1 MENLDTAS
9 IQKYMTQLTDW
20 AVVFV
25 PKLILA
31 GLVLWIGFK
40 IIRRLDLLIDK
51 SLEKANIGL
60 EIAGFLNSILGIV
73 MKIIVVMIAASFVG
87 FEVSS
92 LLGIL
97 AAAGFAIGL
106 ALQGFL
112 GNFASGLTIIFFKP
126 YKVGDWVQ
134 ISDMFGRVKSIQIF
148 NTTLKT
154 PNDKTLII
162 PNGQVTDNI
171 ITNFSTEG
179 KIRIELNVTMPYAES
194 FPKVEQ
200 ILREALAACEFV
212 LSEPEA
218 LIGIETYDSHN
229 VVLAIRP
236 YIDPDYYWDATFEVY
251 GKIKSHFSKH
261 GIQAAYSEGVELGP
275 IGE

>member
-1 MENLDTAS
+1 MENLDTVS
-9 IQKYMTQLTDW
+9 VQKYLVKFTDW
-20 AVVFV
+20 AVEFV

-40 IIRRLDLLIDK
+40 IIKKLDALVDK

-60 EIAGFLNSILGIV
+60 EIAGFLSSIIGMV

-92 LLGIL
+92 LLGVL

-134 ISDMFGRVKSIQIF
+134 ISEMFGRVKSIQIF
-148 NTTLKT
+148 NTTLIT
-154 PNDKTLII
+154 PGDKTLII

-171 ITNFSTEG
+171 ITNFSTAG
-179 KIRIELNVTMPYAES
+179 KIRIELNVTMPYEES
-194 FPKVEQ
+194 YPKVEQ
-200 ILREALAACEFV
+200 IIREALSTCDMV
-212 LSEPEA
+212 LDEPTP
-218 LIGIETYDSHN
+218 LVGIESYDSHN
-229 VVLAIRP
+229 IVLAIRP
-236 YIDPDYYWDATFEVY
+236 YINPDDYWDATFP
-251 GKIKSHFSKH
+251 SLSKC
-261 GIQAAYSEGVELGP
+261 QAAFQ
-275 IGE
+275 

>member
-1 MENLDTAS
+1 MDTAS
-9 IQKYMTQLTDW
+9 LQKYVTMLTDW

-31 GLVLWIGFK
+31 TLVLWVGFK
-40 IIRRLDLLIDK
+40 IVKKLDVLIDK
-51 SLEKANIGL
+51 SLEKANVGP
-60 EIAGFLNSILGIV
+60 EIAGFLSSILGMV
-73 MKIIVVMIAASFVG
+73 MKVIVIMMAASFVG

-92 LLGIL
+92 LLGVL

-134 ISDMFGRVKSIQIF
+134 ISEMFGRVKNIQIF
-148 NTTLKT
+148 NTTLIT
-154 PNDKTLII
+154 PGDKTLII

-179 KIRIELNVTMPYAES
+179 KIRIELTVTMPYAES
-194 FPKVEQ
+194 FPKVEKV
-200 ILREALAACEFV
+200 IREALSTCNYV
-212 LSEPEA
+212 MREPIP
-218 LIGIETYDSHN
+218 LIGIENYDTHN
-229 VVLAIRP
+229 IIIAVRP
-236 YIDPDYYWDATFEVY
+236 YINPDEYWDATFEVY
-251 GKIKSHFSKH
+251 GSIKKHFSKH
-261 GIQAAYSEGVELGP
+261 EIKAAYSEGVELGP
-275 IGE
+275 IGD